1 MAKSYLDGS
10 LRAAR
15 RIFGVH
21 VGHRVT
27 WFNKCVG
34 GKLSGNRPGSRSQV
48 KSNLATAAR
57 SCQGNR
63 GRKWE
68 ARTPPVELYT

>member
-34 GKLSGNRPGSRSQV
+34 GKLRGSRPGSRSAVRQ
-48 KSNLATAAR
+48 SFSGAA
-57 SCQGNR
+57 QGCR
-63 GRKWE
+63 GQR
-68 ARTPPVELYT
+68 